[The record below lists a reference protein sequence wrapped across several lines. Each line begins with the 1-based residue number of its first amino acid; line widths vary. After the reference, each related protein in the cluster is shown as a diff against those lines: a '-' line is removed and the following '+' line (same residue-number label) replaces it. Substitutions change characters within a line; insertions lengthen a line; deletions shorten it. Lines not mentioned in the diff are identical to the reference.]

1 MSVTY
6 RERKQMKL
14 EVRHTIASLAKERDI
29 AITKATIAVEAI
41 SDLMFTVSTATGRS
55 IHREVSS
62 FVGVENDGSKIHKI
76 KMIKREV
83 DVLFWQKLIKI
94 CQFKEIMHSKKYDQ
108 LESELYNNTPEFTV
122 DNATATLT
130 QLISELPDLLTEL
143 VRNTFTCRSKD
154 HKSNGNMKLDKKQVY
169 KSLLS
174 SSHGENLLI
183 DITRAISIL
192 EGVSNEYILRELNER
207 REVVKYDGKVK
218 FKAFLNGN
226 VHVTFLDE
234 DLLNK
239 LNDVLAGAMG
249 AKVGE
254 I

>member
-1 MSVTY
+1 
-6 RERKQMKL
+6 MKL
-14 EVRHTIASLAKERDI
+14 EVRHTISSLAKERDA

-41 SDLMFTVSTATGRS
+41 SDLMFTVNTATGRR

-62 FVGVENDGSKIHKI
+62 FIGVENDGSKIHKI
-76 KMIKREV
+76 EMITREV

-108 LESELYNNTPEFTV
+108 LETELYNNTPPFTV

-154 HKSNGNMKLDKKQVY
+154 HKSNGKIKLDKKQVY
-169 KSLLS
+169 KSLLAS
-174 SSHGENLLI
+174 SYGENILI

-192 EGVSNEYILRELNER
+192 EGVSNEYILRELTEK
-207 REVVKYDGKVK
+207 REITKYDGKVK
-218 FKAFLNGN
+218 FKAFLNSN

-239 LNDVLAGAMG
+239 LNGVLSGCYKG
-249 AKVGE
+249 KLGS